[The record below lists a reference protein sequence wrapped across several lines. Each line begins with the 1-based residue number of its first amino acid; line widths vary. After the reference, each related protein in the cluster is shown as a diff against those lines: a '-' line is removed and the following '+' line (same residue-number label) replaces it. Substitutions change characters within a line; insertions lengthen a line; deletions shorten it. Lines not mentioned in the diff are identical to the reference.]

1 MSEDVNNNS
10 VMTGTPEPPQV
21 VALDATDFDSMLQV
35 PVTLSLEV
43 GRARISIR
51 ELLRLN
57 VGSVIELDRYAGE
70 ALDAYVNGTL
80 VAHGEVV
87 VINDKV
93 GIRFTDSVSPAE
105 RVRNAPGVQRAC

>member
-1 MSEDVNNNS
+1 MSNNTSGNV
-10 VMTGTPEPPQV
+10 VMTGTPEPKQV
-21 VALDATDFDSMLQV
+21 ASIDPTDFDSMLQV

-51 ELLRLN
+51 ELLKLN
-57 VGSVIELDRYAGE
+57 VGSVLELDRYAGE

-105 RVRNAPGVQRAC
+105 RVRTVPGAQKAC